1 MICRI
6 AVTALVVSI
15 CVAEASAQTGNG
27 VASPPAQRIGP
38 GSQTPQQQSRV
49 IQVRQS
55 SQPGT
60 VPSAPAPPTAR
71 DRNLADLEAKWF
83 SGVVEP
89 LAAARLG
96 HKIELTQARID
107 SYQQRLAALREFN
120 FYALPNTNRFQG
132 AWVIPPASGI
142 APAPTMPPVQLFSP
156 PSTFSHSMARAEQRL
171 EDARLE
177 LAALVAR
184 RETGD
189 LSPEV
194 ATFESRQSL
203 SDEVTDMPARS
214 TDATLAS
221 RQDQIDAE
229 RRLLT
234 YRQELLDRRLEQLNQ
249 FHALAYSLP
258 NTEFAEELR
267 LRRLANEQR
276 LTELQQE
283 QGLLAKHAETAVQLD
298 QARARMAR
306 FTPPNSPR

>member
-1 MICRI
+1 MICRF
-6 AVTALVVSI
+6 ATTALIVSVCVV
-15 CVAEASAQTGNG
+15 EAAAQTLVGG
-27 VASPPAQRIGP
+27 SAPPAQRLGP
-38 GSQTPQQQSRV
+38 GSETPQRQSRV

-55 SQPGT
+55 SEPGT
-60 VPSAPAPPTAR
+60 APAAPAPPTAPDR
-71 DRNLADLEAKWF
+71 DLADLEAKWF

-96 HKIELTQARID
+96 HEIELTQARID
-107 SYQQRLAALREFN
+107 SYEQRLAALREFN

-142 APAPTMPPVQLFSP
+142 APAPTLAPVQLFSP

-171 EDARLE
+171 EEARLE

-184 RETGD
+184 RDAGD

-203 SDEVTDMPARS
+203 PDELTDVPADS
-214 TDATLAS
+214 VDSTLAS
-221 RQDQIDAE
+221 RQVQIDAE
-229 RRLLT
+229 RRLLA

-276 LTELQQE
+276 LSELRQE
-283 QGLLAKHAETAVQLD
+283 EGLVAKHAETAVQLD
-298 QARARMAR
+298 RARARVAR
-306 FTPPNSPR
+306 LSPPNAPR